1 MNTGVHVLFQIR
13 KKKRKSVNCSVMSNS
28 LRSHGLEPT
37 SLLCPWSSPGKKTG
51 VGCHFLLQGD
61 LPDPGIKPV
70 SLMSPA
76 LQVHSLPL
84 SHQRSPIRVFVFSG
98 YMPRSEIAGSYS
110 YCICSLKKVQYCFT
124 QCLHQFTFPPIVWEG
139 PLSVIP

>member
-1 MNTGVHVLFQIR
+1 MLNKVQLFTIPWTVAHQAPLSMEFSR
-13 KKKRKSVNCSVMSNS
+13 QEDWS
-28 LRSHGLEPT
+28 GLPF
-37 SLLCPWSSPGKKTG
+37 PSP
-51 VGCHFLLQGD
+51 GD
-61 LPDPGIKPV
+61 LPDSGIKPV

-76 LQVHSLPL
+76 LQAHSLPL

-110 YCICSLKKVQYCFT
+110 YSICSLKKLQYCFT

-139 PLSVIP
+139 PLSVMS